1 MNRDCR
7 AEIQE
12 QGFSHAFVEF
22 EPWKNKN
29 KQTNKPKQQSVK
41 QRKEKNK
48 NKNTTFRYAF

>member
-29 KQTNKPKQQSVK
+29 KQTNKPKQQTVK
-41 QRKEKNK
+41 QRKEK

>member
-29 KQTNKPKQQSVK
+29 KQTNKPKQQTVK